1 MATEWATR
9 ERDDA
14 PDLRVRCGPIPA
26 FPDDVV
32 VSIDGQY
39 PEDRY
44 HTLDTAE
51 LLWVVDLAVAAVINS
66 LTDERAERR
75 AALAKGLAE
84 KRDRL
89 RLTLDETRAALEEIE
104 AEIKRLGI
112 VC

>member
-1 MATEWATR
+1 MGDARAR
-9 ERDDA
+9 RRAGPARALRPAPLLSSRDDVGIA
-14 PDLRVRCGPIPA
+14 
-26 FPDDVV
+26 
-32 VSIDGQY
+32 IDGRY

-44 HTLDTAE
+44 HTLDSAE
-51 LLWVVDLAVAAVINS
+51 LLWVIDLAVAAVING

-89 RLTLDETRAALEEIE
+89 RLTLDETRAALEAIE
-104 AEIKRLGI
+104 AEVRRLGI